1 MVDQTYLPS
10 KTVTLKDDK
19 LNIASTESP
28 APKSNVPVKDNYL
41 SHKTVILNAGLNE
54 IQKEEIKPPS
64 ISSTI
69 DSKVDEI
76 SQKAVN
82 IVNEIK
88 IEKIE
93 GKVIEVKSDIINAI
107 NTSPLNTDAVK
118 GNYLSHKSVNLT
130 TEVVA
135 EKIEEKLKEEVSNKI
150 NIPSPSAANIGSKDN
165 YPSHK
170 TIDLSGNIIKQEEKS
185 VEPKTSIDVKTI
197 ITKEEQTI
205 VQTIAADTN
214 SSVILEKISEQRVEF
229 VSKVDIAA
237 EKIVDQAIAAPQ
249 TIGLREDKNESY
261 PVHKTV
267 ILKEEEKIPLAVIE
281 KKDLIDQ
288 VIVSTENKI
297 ESVTVLKSTETP
309 PSTYPNHKTHYFVKE
324 ENKVVAENDGASP
337 AATSSSSPSIKKEEP
352 ILQVNNKP
360 DTVFSSAKPKKPVLW
375 IVISSSLFLV
385 AAISIWFFYNQ
396 QNSLKEEITLL
407 KINNETLT
415 DSVLKLRRDKLQFD
429 DIIIRGG
436 KIDPKNNITLLENAT
451 DAEALRICFSINS
464 NQYATIGKKSVYIRI
479 IDPNNAV
486 LVNTKDNLFDYKGNQ
501 IPFSLKKEVEYR
513 KEEVMLCIDYKPEEK
528 LQKGLYKAEIYNDG
542 VLDLKGAFELK

>member
-19 LNIASTESP
+19 LNVASTESS

-54 IQKEEIKPPS
+54 IKEEEIKPPS

-76 SQKAVN
+76 SQKAIN
-82 IVNEIK
+82 IVKEIK

-93 GKVIEVKSDIINAI
+93 EKAKEVQSNISNAI

-150 NIPSPSAANIGSKDN
+150 NILSPAPASIDSKDN

-170 TIDLSGNIIKQEEKS
+170 TIDLSGNAIKQEEKS
-185 VEPKTSIDVKTI
+185 VEPKISIDVKTI

-205 VQTIAADTN
+205 VQTIATDTN
-214 SSVILEKISEQRVEF
+214 NSMISEKVSEQKVEF

-237 EKIVDQAIAAPQ
+237 EKVVNQVIDAPQ
-249 TIGLREDKNESY
+249 TIGLKEDKNETY
-261 PVHKTV
+261 PSRKTV
-267 ILKEEEKIPLAVIE
+267 ILKEDEKISLAVND
-281 KKDLIDQ
+281 KKNLVDQ

-309 PSTYPNHKTHYFVKE
+309 STTYPNHKTHYFVKE
-324 ENKVVAENDGASP
+324 ENKVVAENDGVSA
-337 AATSSSSPSIKKEEP
+337 AATSSSSPTIKKEEP

-360 DTVFSSAKPKKPVLW
+360 GTVVSSAKPKKPVLW

-407 KINNETLT
+407 KINNESLT

-464 NQYATIGKKSVYIRI
+464 NQYATIGKKAVYIRI
-479 IDPNNAV
+479 IDPNNNV
-486 LVNTKDNLFDYKGNQ
+486 LVKTKDNLFDYKGNQ

-542 VLDLKGAFELK
+542 VLDLKGSFELK